1 MYGVIVKASDGWQMN
16 DKEVLIGF
24 LSYNEAN
31 DYVLEMNNKLDLEDD
46 KPENDDWVT
55 YYEVIKLTEYKGVN

>member
-55 YYEVIKLTEYKGVN
+55 YYEVIKLTQYNGKN

>member
-16 DKEVLIGF
+16 DKEVLIGL

-55 YYEVIKLTEYKGVN
+55 YYEVIKLTQYNGKN